1 MTELDA
7 LLDLE
12 PKKRQVELSKTE
24 KRVINYL
31 LNLKGKRLFIEKM
44 AKDTGLAKQTIYNK
58 LENLQKGKVISSSW
72 KLDPFA
78 LGFKIVETEVKII
91 KSKESVII
99 KKLTKH
105 PAISSI
111 RRCFKDNLLIEFI
124 VRDIEDY
131 KEIEKHLKK
140 TGMEFLDSKIITEKI
155 YEP

>member
-1 MTELDA
+1 MTELDT
-7 LLDLE
+7 LLDLG
-12 PKKRQVELSKTE
+12 PRKQRKELSKTE
-24 KRVINYL
+24 KKVINYL

-58 LENLQKGKVISSSW
+58 LEKLQKSRIISSSW

-78 LGFKIVETEVKII
+78 LGFKIVEAEAKIS
-91 KSKESVII
+91 KSKGKDII
-99 KKLTKH
+99 KKLAKH

-111 RRCFKDNLLIEFI
+111 RKSFQDNLRIDVI
-124 VRDIEDY
+124 VRDVEDF

-140 TGMEFLDSKIITEKI
+140 MGMEVLDSKIIIEKI